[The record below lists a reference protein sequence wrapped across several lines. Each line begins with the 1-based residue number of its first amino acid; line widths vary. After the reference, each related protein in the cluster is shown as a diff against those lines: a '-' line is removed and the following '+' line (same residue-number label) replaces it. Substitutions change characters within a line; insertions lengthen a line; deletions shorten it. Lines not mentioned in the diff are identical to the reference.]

1 MASPAPE
8 VLSKGEF
15 AALIGVSAG
24 RVSQYI
30 SEGKITPA
38 ALVGE
43 GPRAKI
49 NVRLAQ
55 SQLRGRL
62 DPSQRFGMNG
72 LATSLDTAPASHAP
86 TPSSPVG
93 DTIDEQI
100 RAERLRQ
107 EQMKSRRM
115 AEEEASR
122 TGRYMLT
129 SEAEAQMEKVAGAMM
144 SAFEGAL
151 PDLAGALAAEFSLAQ
166 RDIMHV
172 LKVAFRAF
180 RERAARQNS
189 DAADVL
195 PAAVPDET
203 KSPEAP

>member
-1 MASPAPE
+1 M
-8 VLSKGEF
+8 
-15 AALIGVSAG
+15 IGVSAG

-72 LATSLDTAPASHAP
+72 LGTSLDAPPAQPPFAAP
-86 TPSSPVG
+86 TPAG
-93 DTIDEQI
+93 DSIDEQI
-100 RAERLRQ
+100 RAQRLRQ

-122 TGRYMLT
+122 TGRFMLT
-129 SEAEAQMEKVAGAMM
+129 SAAEEQMAKVAGAMM

-151 PDLAGALAAEFSLAQ
+151 PDFAGALAAEFGVAQ

-172 LKVAFRAF
+172 LKVSFRSF
-180 RERAARQNS
+180 RERASRQS
-189 DAADVL
+189 AEAAAEM
-195 PAAVPDET
+195 PETVPDEST
-203 KSPEAP
+203 APESP